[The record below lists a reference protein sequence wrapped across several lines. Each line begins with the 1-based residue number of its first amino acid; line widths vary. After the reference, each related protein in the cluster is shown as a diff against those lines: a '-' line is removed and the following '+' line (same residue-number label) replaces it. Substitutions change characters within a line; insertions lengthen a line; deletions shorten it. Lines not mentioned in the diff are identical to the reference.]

1 MSKYV
6 VSTSPHITAKNTTK
20 SIMLDVIIALCPVVI
35 ATVVIFGVYPLFL
48 ILLSVA
54 SCVLFEWAF
63 TAIRKS
69 AQINKDLKALKKG
82 EKGRVIKVFNI
93 LGEET
98 TIHDLSAVVTGIIL
112 GLNLPGTVPIWV
124 PIVGSAF
131 AIIIVKMLFGGIGKN
146 FANPAM
152 TARVFLVLAWTGLMT
167 QKTNVVFGTGTGYFS
182 YFLNVVSISPGV
194 DAVTSAT
201 PLVTVKATLE
211 SGASPLAGVNALN
224 MFTGLIPSSA
234 VGETCTIAILIGAIY
249 LLVRKV
255 IDWRIPLFYIASV
268 VLFTALVY
276 CKSPYVGEYI
286 LTYLLGG
293 GLMFGAVFMATDY
306 ATSPKNWV
314 GVIIYT
320 LGLGLLTVIFR
331 RFSNMP
337 EGVSYAIVLMNIVTP
352 LLEKIKRRPFGVPK
366 RNYIK
371 EISDKFKAK
380 SKKKAA
386 IEEGG
391 ENA

>member
-1 MSKYV
+1 
-6 VSTSPHITAKNTTK
+6 
-20 SIMLDVIIALCPVVI
+20 
-35 ATVVIFGVYPLFL
+35 
-48 ILLSVA
+48 
-54 SCVLFEWAF
+54 
-63 TAIRKS
+63 
-69 AQINKDLKALKKG
+69 
-82 EKGRVIKVFNI
+82 
-93 LGEET
+93 
-98 TIHDLSAVVTGIIL
+98 
-112 GLNLPGTVPIWV
+112 
-124 PIVGSAF
+124 
-131 AIIIVKMLFGGIGKN
+131 MLFGGIGKN

-182 YFLNVVSISPGV
+182 YFLNAVSINPGV

-224 MFTGLIPSSA
+224 MFTGLIPFSA
-234 VGETCTIAILIGAIY
+234 VGETCTIAILISAIY

-306 ATSPKNWV
+306 ATSPKNWI

-366 RNYIK
+366 RNYVK

-386 IEEGG
+386 VEEGG